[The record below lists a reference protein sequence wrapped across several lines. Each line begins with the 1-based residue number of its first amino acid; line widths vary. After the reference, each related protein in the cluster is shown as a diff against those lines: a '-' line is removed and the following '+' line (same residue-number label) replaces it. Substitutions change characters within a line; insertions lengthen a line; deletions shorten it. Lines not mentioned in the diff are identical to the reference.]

1 MEMSDFYQR
10 VKILNKNKKNLHH
23 SSSMNSISI
32 DKNYSLKSNT
42 EHKYIKNNN
51 KNYPSLSKSFL
62 GLVKRPKNK
71 NHTNEIKIPSNNF
84 DYKNNNFLVPK
95 YNHYLHLN
103 TFKKNY
109 LNINTIEN
117 KQNIYPNI
125 YLHKTRSVF
134 KKNGNNTNIIN
145 YKNQSK
151 IKLHRSKSQEGST
164 IEMAT
169 FYSTNKNHNSD
180 FILDKKIKILN
191 ETKFN
196 TYSLKYMKD
205 NDKIM
210 NLKETKKHNNKYK
223 GTYNRL
229 IPSELNLFKDKLLNE
244 SETKEHKN
252 SKSQEY
258 IPFIKDKKNLSNL
271 KNNFTDKNKNKLDE
285 KKNYEN
291 IDFKGTLIKIIT
303 KLPNKNNININ
314 NHDNDYHKIMKH
326 PFVNESFGYNFLRNA
341 KKGYK
346 IYENPF
352 DDKNLIYYIHN
363 LIINPNTKK
372 FRNDNLI
379 IGSDYYKRKDK
390 SSKEKDYKLLSK
402 QGYIRLQ
409 NSIMKNLKKDAEKS
423 LLHMKKIKDDMD
435 ILMENNLKKFQEH
448 REGLINDE
456 I

>member
-1 MEMSDFYQR
+1 MEMSYFYQR

-32 DKNYSLKSNT
+32 GKNYSLKSNT
-42 EHKYIKNNN
+42 EHKYIKNSN

-71 NHTNEIKIPSNNF
+71 NHTNEIKIPSKNCDF
-84 DYKNNNFLVPK
+84 KNNNFLVPK

-196 TYSLKYMKD
+196 NYSLKYMKD

-210 NLKETKKHNNKYK
+210 NLKETQKHKNKYK

-258 IPFIKDKKNLSNL
+258 I
-271 KNNFTDKNKNKLDE
+271 
-285 KKNYEN
+285 
-291 IDFKGTLIKIIT
+291 IKIIT

-352 DDKNLIYYIHN
+352 DDTNLIYYIHN